1 MTKVFSQADS
11 CKSMGLM
18 QTAAIMDGQK
28 VWLKNGHGRSGILQ
42 IAPLHLPIARAFS
55 QADSCKSSGFRQAAA
70 RRIRHQ
76 IATENLVDLNCGTR
90 PAANTRGR
98 WRRNEC
104 LLKTHWTGIVQ
115 VGIGVNA
122 TSSKIAV
129 TRGHLQTAA
138 TEI

>member
-28 VWLKNGHGRSGILQ
+28 VWLENGHGRSGILQ
-42 IAPLHLPIARAFS
+42 IAPLQLLIARAFS

-90 PAANTRGR
+90 PAANTRLDWNQNPLDWNRAGR
-98 WRRNEC
+98 YWSKRD
-104 LLKTHWTGIVQ
+104 IVK
-115 VGIGVNA
+115 NCSNPRPPA
-122 TSSKIAV
+122 DCC
-129 TRGHLQTAA
+129 H
-138 TEI
+138 